1 LRSVVVA
8 RTAARM
14 TPATLWAASPA
25 SELGARV
32 DVLFYCLVALTG
44 TVALALATTVIAF
57 CIRYRRS
64 AQVRRDATPIAHPRA
79 LEIAWITV
87 PLAIFLVIFAAA
99 TWLYPQFYAA
109 PPDAVTVY
117 VIGKQWMW
125 KLEHADGSRELDEL
139 HVPLGR
145 SVRLVMISQDVI
157 HSFFVPAMRFKQDLL
172 PGRFT
177 TVTFKPTRAGTFGLG
192 CAEFCGERHAYMR
205 GSVVVLPPAA
215 FEQWLRAAGTLTPL
229 AERGFRLYR
238 ELGCSGC
245 HEPGSTVHAPDL
257 HGIFGRTL
265 PLADGRRVLV
275 DENYLRDSMLL
286 PSRDIAAGHPDLM
299 PSFAGVL
306 HESDIVAL
314 IAWIRSTR

>member
-1 LRSVVVA
+1 VVVA
-8 RTAARM
+8 RKGPSM

-32 DVLFYCLVALTG
+32 DVLFYSLLALTG
-44 TVALALATTVIAF
+44 AVTLALAITVIAF

-64 AQVRRDATPIAHPRA
+64 TQVPRSATPIVHTRA
-79 LEIAWITV
+79 LEIAWIAI

-99 TWLYPQFYAA
+99 TWLYPEFYAA

-125 KLEHADGSRELDEL
+125 KLEHADGGRELDEL

-145 SVRLVMISQDVI
+145 PIRLVMISQDVI

-172 PGRFT
+172 PGRYT
-177 TVTFKPTRAGTFGLG
+177 TVTFTPTSTGTFGLG

-205 GSVVVLPPAA
+205 GSVVVMRPAA
-215 FEQWLRAAGTLTPL
+215 FEQWQRGAGTLTPL
-229 AERGFRLYR
+229 AERGFSLYR
-238 ELGCSGC
+238 HLGCSGC

-265 PLADGRRVLV
+265 QLTDGRRVLV

-286 PSRDIAAGHPDLM
+286 PSRDVAAGYPDLM
-299 PSFAGVL
+299 PSFEGVVN
-306 HESDIVAL
+306 ESDTVAL